1 MLTQTYPKNTYGGNS
16 HYRHMK
22 NQIMKPLRP
31 LRRRFIG
38 IAATCTAL
46 GMTPGLT
53 RRALAGMPATSSWKA
68 SEISPDTVIWRGTG
82 ASADTTVWRGIAL
95 GADAELRIIHPDAAF
110 AQDMVTRSMGEL
122 RRLEK
127 TFSLYQPDSALS
139 RLNRDGFL
147 DNADTE
153 LLMLLNEAAHYAT
166 LTDGAFD
173 PTVQT
178 LWELYANH
186 FARYGAS
193 SAGPSDAAI
202 RQAQQHVD
210 AAAISLKDTQIS
222 LRPGMKVTLNGIAQ
236 GYITDRV
243 TDLLRNAGLD
253 RALVDMG
260 EIRGLNKNNSAP
272 AWRAGLKDPQAPD
285 KLLETVLL
293 NNDALSTSGGY
304 GTWLDDTGRYTHLFD
319 PKTGKSPRLY
329 QSVSVLAP
337 RATTADAL
345 STAFSSMTA
354 SSVEKVV
361 KQLGIRAWL
370 ILPDGQ
376 ILTKA

>member
-1 MLTQTYPKNTYGGNS
+1 
-16 HYRHMK
+16 
-22 NQIMKPLRP
+22 MKPLRP

-46 GMTPGLT
+46 GMVPGLT
-53 RRALAGMPATSSWKA
+53 RRALAGAPETSSWKA
-68 SEISPDTVIWRGTG
+68 SEVSPDIVIWRGTG

-110 AQDMVTRSMGEL
+110 AQDMVTRSIAEL

-127 TFSLYQPDSALS
+127 TFSLYQHDSALS
-139 RLNRDGFL
+139 RLNRDGAL
-147 DNADTE
+147 NNADTD
-153 LLMLLNEAAHYAT
+153 LLMLMNDAVHYAA

-186 FARYGAS
+186 FTQHGTS
-193 SAGPSDAAI
+193 SAGPSKEAVQQALQRVNVSAI
-202 RQAQQHVD
+202 NVT
-210 AAAISLKDTQIS
+210 DTQIQ
-222 LRPGMKVTLNGIAQ
+222 LQPGMKVTFNGIAQ

-260 EIRGLNKNNSAP
+260 EIRGLNKNQNAP
-272 AWRAGLKDPQAPD
+272 AWRAGLKDPQSPD

-293 NNDALSTSGGY
+293 TNDALSTSGGY
-304 GTWLDDTGRYTHLFD
+304 GTWLDDSGAHTHLFD
-319 PKTGKSPRLY
+319 PKTGESPRLY

-345 STAFSSMTA
+345 STAFSSMPV
-354 SSVEKVV
+354 SQVEKVV

-376 ILTKA
+376 ILVKA